1 MERMVE
7 NILGFTQVEYLIVF
21 NTIIFGI
28 VASEYFT
35 GWGDMLRY
43 RKEIKV
49 YPLHFLWTIF
59 SFLTLI
65 QIWYGIWPRT
75 VYINKSII
83 YFFYALVPMFIFH
96 LISVA
101 LFPRLTLK
109 ENRNLVKYYFQNS
122 RLLFILYAVYFATTI
137 LSSYIYD
144 DKGDVLTQNVIR
156 FAGVLFSLLGAY
168 FNRKVWL
175 HYLFLIIGFFA
186 LSLFILAIPS

>member
-1 MERMVE
+1 
-7 NILGFTQVEYLIVF
+7 
-21 NTIIFGI
+21 
-28 VASEYFT
+28 
-35 GWGDMLRY
+35 
-43 RKEIKV
+43 
-49 YPLHFLWTIF
+49 
-59 SFLTLI
+59 
-65 QIWYGIWPRT
+65 
-75 VYINKSII
+75 
-83 YFFYALVPMFIFH
+83 MFIFH

-144 DKGDVLTQNVIR
+144 DKGDILTQNVIR

-186 LSLFILAIPS
+186 LFLFILAIPS